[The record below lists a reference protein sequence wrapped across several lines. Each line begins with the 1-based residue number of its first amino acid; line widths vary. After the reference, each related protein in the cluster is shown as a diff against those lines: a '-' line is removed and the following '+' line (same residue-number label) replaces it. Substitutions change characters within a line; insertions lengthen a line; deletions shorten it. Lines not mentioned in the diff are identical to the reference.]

1 MNLLMVKRVSVLL
14 YLLMMMCLAATLNR
28 CDFRRTFWLMGW
40 IVSMCDKSKQ
50 YKMLASCVPAVSNL
64 L

>member
-40 IVSMCDKSKQ
+40 IVS
-50 YKMLASCVPAVSNL
+50 P
-64 L
+64 